1 MRVAILLLALLPL
14 PALAAV
20 SGSSLSQWR
29 AAVPAAVGGR
39 LARRPSSSSET
50 LDEGGQDARSPIA
63 RAADDLMPLSDEFND
78 SSTLLQWKRVYVVE
92 GWGANQLE
100 VQDINTTRAGRMV
113 MIPFTSTWFN
123 DYR

>member
-50 LDEGGQDARSPIA
+50 LDEGGQDARSSIA
-63 RAADDLMPLSDEFND
+63 RAADDLTPLSDEFND
-78 SSTLLQWKRVYVVE
+78 SSTLFQWKRVYVVE

-100 VQDINTTRAGRMV
+100 GSGHQHDSRR
-113 MIPFTSTWFN
+113 
-123 DYR
+123 